1 MTTKIKDKRD
11 AILLSRE
18 YSNAI
23 NAWKSKINQIVMT
36 KEEGKRRKAELKI
49 AGYCNSILDMN
60 EDKLADV
67 LDFFKQR
74 LYNVTLFVSDKK
86 VEVMDMPRLVL
97 EIK

>member
-1 MTTKIKDKRD
+1 
-11 AILLSRE
+11 
-18 YSNAI
+18 
-23 NAWKSKINQIVMT
+23 MT

-60 EDKLADV
+60 EDELADV